1 MAFYWKLAW
10 RNIFRNKR
18 RTIIASVAIGIG
30 LASLIYTDALIIG
43 MKESLIRSTTA
54 SFLGEAQIH
63 REGYRLSRE
72 AELTIDAPGRV
83 LAQLEKDPYVA
94 HFAPRTQA
102 FGMLTSPANVNSVLL
117 VGVDPLKEKH
127 LSQFD
132 DALEKGA
139 WLQPDGHGLVIGSK
153 MAETLE
159 VGLGDRVVMTV
170 AQVEGGDLSQEMFRV
185 SGIYRFGIRELDTGM
200 ALVPIKRAQKML
212 GLENQIHEIA
222 VRFHNMRDAE
232 NPELPFWKRYSS
244 RGNEAAGWPQL
255 MPEMKN
261 VLELTDFSMYILAL
275 ILAGVVV
282 FGIINTLFMS
292 LYERMFEF
300 GVLRAVG
307 TRAGGIRKL
316 IVFEALALA
325 LVSVVIGTV
334 LGLAVTAVM
343 VYTGIDFRGIE
354 MTGVH
359 IQEIIYPVLRIMQ
372 FIKYP
377 IWVILFCTFVG
388 LYPARVAG
396 RMHIATALRK
406 SL

>member
-159 VGLGDRVVMTV
+159 V
-170 AQVEGGDLSQEMFRV
+170 
-185 SGIYRFGIRELDTGM
+185 
-200 ALVPIKRAQKML
+200 
-212 GLENQIHEIA
+212 
-222 VRFHNMRDAE
+222 
-232 NPELPFWKRYSS
+232 
-244 RGNEAAGWPQL
+244 
-255 MPEMKN
+255 
-261 VLELTDFSMYILAL
+261 
-275 ILAGVVV
+275 
-282 FGIINTLFMS
+282 
-292 LYERMFEF
+292 
-300 GVLRAVG
+300 
-307 TRAGGIRKL
+307 
-316 IVFEALALA
+316 
-325 LVSVVIGTV
+325 
-334 LGLAVTAVM
+334 
-343 VYTGIDFRGIE
+343 
-354 MTGVH
+354 
-359 IQEIIYPVLRIMQ
+359 
-372 FIKYP
+372 
-377 IWVILFCTFVG
+377 
-388 LYPARVAG
+388 
-396 RMHIATALRK
+396 
-406 SL
+406 